1 MARAPQV
8 TRTIQT
14 TEVNV
19 LCLDINK
26 GEPFNETVVL
36 PRTYKGEKHMLKAAE
51 KVINS
56 DTVKAVHIVDS
67 VVKETLY
74 GMSEQDFITLAKVL
88 PPRKSNADGE
98 TSDNEDDED
107 DTDED
112 EQF

>member
-26 GEPFNETVVL
+26 GEPFSQKVVL
-36 PRTYKGEKHMLKAAE
+36 PRTYKDEKHMLKAAE

-67 VVKETLY
+67 TVKETLY
-74 GMSEQDFITLAKVL
+74 GMSEQDFITFAKVL
-88 PPRKSNADGE
+88 PPRNNADGYA
-98 TSDNEDDED
+98 
-107 DTDED
+107 DTDSMQCDED
-112 EQF
+112 EQI

>member
-26 GEPFNETVVL
+26 GEPFNQKVVL
-36 PRTYKGEKHMLKAAE
+36 PRTYKDEKHMLKAVE
-51 KVINS
+51 KMMNT

-67 VVKETLY
+67 TVNETLY
-74 GMSEQDFITLAKVL
+74 GMSEQDFITFAKVL
-88 PPRKSNADGE
+88 PPRNNNADAYA
-98 TSDNEDDED
+98 
-107 DTDED
+107 DTDSIKCD
-112 EQF
+112 GSI

>member
-26 GEPFNETVVL
+26 GEPFNQKVVL
-36 PRTYKGEKHMLKAAE
+36 PRTYKDEKHMLKAVE
-51 KVINS
+51 KMMNT

-67 VVKETLY
+67 TVKETLY
-74 GMSEQDFITLAKVL
+74 GMSEQDFITFAKVL
-88 PPRKSNADGE
+88 PPRNSADGE
-98 TSDNEDDED
+98 TSDTYEDD
-107 DTDED
+107 
-112 EQF
+112 QI

>member
-26 GEPFNETVVL
+26 GEPFNQKVVL
-36 PRTYKGEKHMLKAAE
+36 PRTYKDEKHMLKAVE
-51 KVINS
+51 KVMNT

-67 VVKETLY
+67 TVKETLY
-74 GMSEQDFITLAKVL
+74 GMSEQDFITFAKVL
-88 PPRKSNADGE
+88 PPRNSADGE
-98 TSDNEDDED
+98 TSDTN
-107 DTDED
+107 ED
-112 EQF
+112 EQI